1 VTVSSLVPDDFAV
14 PEKAALGS
22 ELRLEAL
29 TIHHAVRDYEAYLLS
44 REHLE
49 SRMARLEPGWAWP
62 AGLSLE
68 DDLAEMGWHQGEFGR
83 RSSFAYMLL
92 PADSTSSLGCVYLH
106 QASAPFDA
114 RLEFWVTA
122 QAYDQGLED
131 RLVVALKVWLGEAWP
146 FRSVLWPERV
156 Q

>member
-1 VTVSSLVPDDFAV
+1 VGSFVPDDFAV
-14 PEKAALGS
+14 PKEAALNNG
-22 ELRLEAL
+22 LRLEAL
-29 TIHHAVRDYEAYLLS
+29 TLHHAVRDYEAYLLS

-49 SRMARLEPGWAWP
+49 SRMAELEPGWVWP

-92 PADSTSSLGCVYLH
+92 PADGANSLGCVYLYP
-106 QASAPFDA
+106 ASPPFDA

-122 QAYDQGLED
+122 EAYDQGLED
-131 RLVVALKVWLGEAWP
+131 HLVAALRLWLREVWP
-146 FRSVLWPERV
+146 FESVLWPERV